1 MKMCSVSCEQ
11 FTAPVIKP
19 LVIGGELITSRNC
32 ARVILNSA
40 DGSRFIGEMSPLPHF
55 NNETFAQA
63 FLQLSHFYPSLS
75 QLSFPESLEKLSLF
89 AKKHLTQLYPSVR
102 NAIEMA
108 CFSYIE
114 SLKDPTSDRVV
125 LNGLVIPGDS
135 DFLNGVDKLLAA
147 GYHSIKV
154 KVGRK
159 DIDVEIDFIQKI
171 ISRIKGCATLRLDCN
186 RAWSLTE
193 AIYFGK
199 AVACDEIEYIEEPV
213 TGRDAQIQFF
223 HETGI
228 LVALDETLA
237 EVDPETLDLT
247 GVNAFVLK
255 PALIGG
261 LTHTYKVVKYAQS
274 RGIKPVLSS
283 AFETDR
289 AILNY
294 ANFAVVLGINH
305 IPHGLDTWKWLG
317 SQEQL
322 FTVVAGDIVVNK

>member
-114 SLKDPTSDRVV
+114 SLKDYIKIYTDREKPI
-125 LNGLVIPGDS
+125 LTLS
-135 DFLNGVDKLLAA
+135 SFKSFEQKL
-147 GYHSIKV
+147 GSS
-154 KVGRK
+154 R
-159 DIDVEIDFIQKI
+159 FIRVHK
-171 ISRIKGCATLRLDCN
+171 S
-186 RAWSLTE
+186 
-193 AIYFGK
+193 
-199 AVACDEIEYIEEPV
+199 YI
-213 TGRDAQIQFF
+213 
-223 HETGI
+223 
-228 LVALDETLA
+228 VALKHIYS
-237 EVDPETLDLT
+237 VQRNRI
-247 GVNAFVLK
+247 V
-255 PALIGG
+255 IGEKWIPIG
-261 LTHTYKVVKYAQS
+261 
-274 RGIKPVLSS
+274 
-283 AFETDR
+283 
-289 AILNY
+289 LNY
-294 ANFAVVLGINH
+294 KEKFLKKIE
-305 IPHGLDTWKWLG
+305 
-317 SQEQL
+317 S
-322 FTVVAGDIVVNK
+322 